1 MHKPQEA
8 AEMYKIK
15 KTPSY
20 AYSLVKIA
28 RERRF
33 SGEPSC
39 LQAVCSYRDG
49 ACVKCQPCW
58 GECLVK
64 QLPLCT
70 WVTPSKT
77 FLFCTFVSGPNRLTP
92 SINSILMELSLVSTI
107 NALSGEMRCLLMYT
121 QEKSPSITII
131 IFLMAAIHLQE
142 KIFLH
147 LISYPEIF
155 LILKIIIQQNFI
167 TNLGSNLDLMGKKIN
182 CSWLL
187 PGLYNLCPFVS
198 LTVFVR

>member
-15 KTPSY
+15 KTPFY

-39 LQAVCSYRDG
+39 LQAVCSYGDG

-70 WVTPSKT
+70 RVTPSKT

-107 NALSGEMRCLLMYT
+107 NALSGEMRCLFLYT

-131 IFLMAAIHLQE
+131 IFFDGCYTLAG
-142 KIFLH
+142 KDIFASHILSRD
-147 LISYPEIF
+147 ISYFKNHYTTKFYHKPWE
-155 LILKIIIQQNFI
+155 Q
-167 TNLGSNLDLMGKKIN
+167 S
-182 CSWLL
+182 
-187 PGLYNLCPFVS
+187 
-198 LTVFVR
+198 